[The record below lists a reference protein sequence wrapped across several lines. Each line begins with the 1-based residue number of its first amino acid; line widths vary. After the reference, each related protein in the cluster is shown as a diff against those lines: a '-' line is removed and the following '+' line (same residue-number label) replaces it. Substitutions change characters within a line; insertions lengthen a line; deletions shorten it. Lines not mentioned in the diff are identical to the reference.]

1 MPLVS
6 SFSAASKRGFAGL
19 GAQQYYSNLFVASQ
33 SDNITMPANSSLAPG
48 TAAFTIE
55 FFIYLNSVGAQQTVF
70 SCGHTTT
77 VPPYGFNIIVWTN
90 GTLRITWPN
99 SLGTTQT
106 YASTTAI
113 STGSWSYV
121 VFTRRSTAI
130 GDSQWYINGS
140 SNTAGRVDGSFSGA
154 SSLAT
159 VIGRTR
165 NSSNYLDAYLSN
177 LRYRVGV
184 GVSSS
189 SVPTAPL
196 TADANTVLLT
206 CQSSTII
213 DNASPPNTLT
223 NNGVTISTLNP
234 F

>member
-33 SDNITMPANSSLAPG
+33 GDEISMPVNSSLSPG

-55 FFIYLNSVGAQQTVF
+55 FFIYLNSVGVQQTVF
-70 SCGHTTT
+70 SCGYTTALT
-77 VPPYGFNIIVWTN
+77 PSGFNIYVYID
-90 GTLRITWPN
+90 GTLRIQWIN
-99 SLGTTQT
+99 SSGSPQS
-106 YASTTAI
+106 YSSTTAI

-121 VFTRRSTAI
+121 VFTRRSSLA
-130 GDSQWYINGS
+130 GGSQWYINGS
-140 SNTAGRVDGSFSGA
+140 SNTAGQVNRTFSGA

-165 NSSNYLDAYLSN
+165 NASNYLDAYLSN